1 MDLLHNLALGFS
13 LSLTPLNIL
22 YCFIG
27 AILGTITGVL
37 PGLGATAAIALLLP
51 ITFRM
56 NSTSALIMLSGI
68 YYGAMYGGSITSVL
82 VNIPG
87 EPSSLV
93 TCIDG
98 YKMARKGRAGAAL
111 GMRAFGSFIGGT
123 IVIVGMTLIA
133 FPVANFA
140 LSFGPPEFTSLV
152 ILGLILTTYLSRKSM
167 IKSLMMAVVGLLLA
181 CVGLDPI
188 LGAERFTFGSTTLSD
203 GMNIAV
209 MCMGF
214 FGITEVLSM
223 AEKSPEQAD
232 YLKQSTKLKDLLP
245 TKQDWKDSSG
255 PIARGTL
262 LGFFLGL
269 MPGGGAFLASIAS
282 YVTEKK
288 LSKHPERFGT
298 GVIEGVAGPE
308 TANNAGAQAAFVPLL
323 TLGIPSNVVM
333 AVIMGAL
340 MIQGITPG
348 PLLYKEHPEL
358 FWGVMTS
365 FYIGN
370 VLLIILNVPLISV
383 FVAILRVPYAILSPL
398 IIIFCF
404 IGAFSL
410 NNNPMD
416 VVIMSILGLIGYGM
430 RKLDLDPAPL
440 LLAFVLGGIVEKAL
454 RQSLLIGRGSPLIFV
469 TRPISVVLL
478 AVALGVLAIPVVRFF
493 IGRRGRVRA

>member
-111 GMRAFGSFIGGT
+111 GMSAFGSFIGGT

>member
-111 GMRAFGSFIGGT
+111 GMSAFGSFIGGT

-269 MPGGGAFLASIAS
+269 LPGGGAFLTSIAS

-440 LLAFVLGGIVEKAL
+440 LLAFVLGGIV
-454 RQSLLIGRGSPLIFV
+454 
-469 TRPISVVLL
+469 
-478 AVALGVLAIPVVRFF
+478 
-493 IGRRGRVRA
+493 

>member
-1 MDLLHNLALGFS
+1 MS
-13 LSLTPLNIL
+13 
-22 YCFIG
+22 
-27 AILGTITGVL
+27 
-37 PGLGATAAIALLLP
+37 
-51 ITFRM
+51 
-56 NSTSALIMLSGI
+56 
-68 YYGAMYGGSITSVL
+68 
-82 VNIPG
+82 
-87 EPSSLV
+87 
-93 TCIDG
+93 
-98 YKMARKGRAGAAL
+98 
-111 GMRAFGSFIGGT
+111 AFGSFIGGT

-140 LSFGPPEFTSLV
+140 LSFGSPEFTSLV

-269 MPGGGAFLASIAS
+269 LPGGGAFLASIAS

>member
-111 GMRAFGSFIGGT
+111 GMSAFGSFIGGT

-269 MPGGGAFLASIAS
+269 LPGGGAFLASIAS

>member
-1 MDLLHNLALGFS
+1 
-13 LSLTPLNIL
+13 
-22 YCFIG
+22 
-27 AILGTITGVL
+27 
-37 PGLGATAAIALLLP
+37 
-51 ITFRM
+51 
-56 NSTSALIMLSGI
+56 
-68 YYGAMYGGSITSVL
+68 
-82 VNIPG
+82 
-87 EPSSLV
+87 
-93 TCIDG
+93 
-98 YKMARKGRAGAAL
+98 
-111 GMRAFGSFIGGT
+111 
-123 IVIVGMTLIA
+123 
-133 FPVANFA
+133 
-140 LSFGPPEFTSLV
+140 
-152 ILGLILTTYLSRKSM
+152 
-167 IKSLMMAVVGLLLA
+167 
-181 CVGLDPI
+181 
-188 LGAERFTFGSTTLSD
+188 
-203 GMNIAV
+203 
-209 MCMGF
+209 
-214 FGITEVLSM
+214 
-223 AEKSPEQAD
+223 
-232 YLKQSTKLKDLLP
+232 
-245 TKQDWKDSSG
+245 
-255 PIARGTL
+255 
-262 LGFFLGL
+262 
-269 MPGGGAFLASIAS
+269 
-282 YVTEKK
+282 
-288 LSKHPERFGT
+288 
-298 GVIEGVAGPE
+298 VIEGVAGPE